1 MLIKQRTRCKKK
13 SEKHFKP
20 TETSYKFALDWQGKG
35 REDMGQQEGSEG
47 GTELRDIECTGRST
61 SAASN

>member
-1 MLIKQRTRCKKK
+1 MLIKQRTRCKKKAK

-35 REDMGQQEGSEG
+35 REDMGRGAESLE
-47 GTELRDIECTGRST
+47 I
-61 SAASN
+61 